1 MEIYLIWLAFV
12 SIILFFAM
20 GIDKQKAK
28 KARRR
33 ISEKSLFALAVL
45 GGAVGGTIG
54 MHLFHH
60 KTKHWY
66 FRYGFPLIAAV
77 QIVLIFVIEKFPF

>member
-1 MEIYLIWLAFV
+1 M

-20 GIDKQKAK
+20 GIDKRKAK

-33 ISEKSLFALAVL
+33 ISEKSLFTLAVL

>member
-1 MEIYLIWLAFV
+1 MEIYLIWLAFM

-20 GIDKQKAK
+20 GIDKRKAK

-33 ISEKSLFALAVL
+33 ISEKSLFTLAVL

>member
-1 MEIYLIWLAFV
+1 MEIYLVWLAFM

-20 GIDKQKAK
+20 GIDKRKAK

-33 ISEKSLFALAVL
+33 ISEKCLFTLAVL

>member
-1 MEIYLIWLAFV
+1 MEIYLIWLAFM

-20 GIDKQKAK
+20 GIDKRKAK

-33 ISEKSLFALAVL
+33 ISEKSLFTLAVL

-66 FRYGFPLIAAV
+66 FRYGFPLIAAG

>member
-1 MEIYLIWLAFV
+1 MEIYLIWLAFM

-20 GIDKQKAK
+20 GIDKRKAK

-33 ISEKSLFALAVL
+33 ISEKCLFTLAVL

-77 QIVLIFVIEKFPF
+77 HIVLIFVIEKFPF